1 MRQRVGPRVARLAVG
16 LGSMEGVRLGGLGTG
31 FGRTLRVLEGVGLEP
46 GSGRVSRVVGLG
58 LGPEPVEGV

>member
-1 MRQRVGPRVARLAVG
+1 MRQRVGPRVARLGVG

-46 GSGRVSRVVGLG
+46 GSG
-58 LGPEPVEGV
+58 